1 MRISYAATKER
12 KLGKE
17 NVCSIENEKEKSFIS
32 TLSSF
37 QTSAPRPEKPV
48 VADSKISNYI
58 NNNNNSHQVVI
69 PSVCLSPKTFPS
81 KAEPV
86 VDNKPAGQVV
96 PNKNLGSTVGTGSE
110 LKPGAKKTV
119 IQAST
124 SELLKC
130 LGNFLYKRCYR

>member
-1 MRISYAATKER
+1 M
-12 KLGKE
+12 
-17 NVCSIENEKEKSFIS
+17 
-32 TLSSF
+32 
-37 QTSAPRPEKPV
+37 
-48 VADSKISNYI
+48 
-58 NNNNNSHQVVI
+58 
-69 PSVCLSPKTFPS
+69 
-81 KAEPV
+81 
-86 VDNKPAGQVV
+86 DNKPAGQVV

>member
-1 MRISYAATKER
+1 M
-12 KLGKE
+12 
-17 NVCSIENEKEKSFIS
+17 
-32 TLSSF
+32 
-37 QTSAPRPEKPV
+37 
-48 VADSKISNYI
+48 ADSKIANYI
-58 NNNNNSHQVVI
+58 NNNNNSHQVEI
-69 PSVCLSPKTFPS
+69 PSVCFSPQTFPS

-96 PNKNLGSTVGTGSE
+96 PNKNLGGGSVGPAPGLE

>member
-1 MRISYAATKER
+1 MLFTE
-12 KLGKE
+12 
-17 NVCSIENEKEKSFIS
+17 
-32 TLSSF
+32 
-37 QTSAPRPEKPV
+37 
-48 VADSKISNYI
+48 
-58 NNNNNSHQVVI
+58 
-69 PSVCLSPKTFPS
+69 TFSS